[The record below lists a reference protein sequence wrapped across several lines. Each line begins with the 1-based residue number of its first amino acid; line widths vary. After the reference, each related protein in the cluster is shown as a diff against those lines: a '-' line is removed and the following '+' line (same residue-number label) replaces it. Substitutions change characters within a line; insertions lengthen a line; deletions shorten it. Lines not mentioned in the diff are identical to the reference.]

1 MEENRFERYA
11 IFYTPPNGPFADL
24 TTAWLGWDSALGQ
37 AAAQP
42 HLPGLDL
49 AKLTMR
55 PRKYG
60 FHATLKAPF
69 HLAEAADFQTLLD
82 AVDTI
87 AQNHTPITV
96 GRLEFSTDHGFL
108 ALRPMANPVALRNL
122 ASALVR
128 KLDHL
133 RAPLTPEDITRR
145 RKSRLSPR
153 QDQQMLDW
161 GYPYI
166 FEDFHF
172 HMTLTGPLRQ
182 VSKAAVLSQ
191 AQKMITP
198 ALPPLLEIDAVTL
211 MGQDKKGMFHQIRRA
226 RLAAR

>member
-11 IFYTPPNGPFADL
+11 IFYTPPNGTFADL

-82 AVDTI
+82 AVDAI

-108 ALRPMANPVALRNL
+108 ALRPVANPVALRNL